1 MRARKGT
8 NNLCFTNTIKL
19 VEKKVVVE
27 SNNKFKITSLDLA
40 TTIVN
45 RGEKEVFALYHAIQ
59 EEKETGAETA
69 IIVSLT
75 QTDDSIPAE
84 TLTADR

>member
-1 MRARKGT
+1 ME
-8 NNLCFTNTIKL
+8 
-19 VEKKVVVE
+19 EKKMNITFEEALAVCVQYYVNRGNPVE
-27 SNNKFKITSLDLA
+27 LA

-45 RGEKEVFALYHAIQ
+45 RGEKEVLALFHAIQ
-59 EEKETGAETA
+59 GEKEMSAETA

>member
-1 MRARKGT
+1 M
-8 NNLCFTNTIKL
+8 
-19 VEKKVVVE
+19 E
-27 SNNKFKITSLDLA
+27 ITFEEALAVCVQYYVDRGNPAELA

-45 RGEKEVFALYHAIQ
+45 RGEKEVLALYHAIQ
-59 EEKETGAETA
+59 EEKEMSAETA

-84 TLTADR
+84 TLAADK

>member
-1 MRARKGT
+1 MNITFEEALAVCVQYYVNRG
-8 NNLCFTNTIKL
+8 NP
-19 VEKKVVVE
+19 VE
-27 SNNKFKITSLDLA
+27 LA

>member
-1 MRARKGT
+1 M
-8 NNLCFTNTIKL
+8 N
-19 VEKKVVVE
+19 
-27 SNNKFKITSLDLA
+27 ITFEEALAVCVQYYANRGNSLDLA

>member
-1 MRARKGT
+1 M
-8 NNLCFTNTIKL
+8 N
-19 VEKKVVVE
+19 
-27 SNNKFKITSLDLA
+27 ITFEEALAVCVQYYVNRGNSLDLA

-59 EEKETGAETA
+59 EEKEKETGAETA